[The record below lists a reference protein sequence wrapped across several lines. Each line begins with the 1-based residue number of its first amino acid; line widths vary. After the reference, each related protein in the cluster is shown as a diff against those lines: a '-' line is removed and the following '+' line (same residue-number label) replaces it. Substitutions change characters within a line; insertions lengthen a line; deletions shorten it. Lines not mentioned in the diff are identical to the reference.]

1 MNSDLDFKRR
11 KFVGK
16 CHSLTQEFGFSSPE
30 VILKIINIYAT
41 SFYGSVLWDYTGQS
55 IERMYT
61 TWNRLIRNL
70 WNIPNTSHR
79 YLIEH
84 ISASSHLKSVLY
96 KRYLTFVQ
104 SLKQSK
110 KKCLSELSKI
120 VIMDHGSITG
130 QDLSMIAK
138 DAGLDT
144 FRIMNMSPN
153 AVADLLEFAPVP
165 ENCEWQVNL
174 IKELLEIRSGGLVVE
189 NISSEEIQNLI
200 NFVSTN

>member
-1 MNSDLDFKRR
+1 MFEETPLPWVDSWPHLGNELNKNDLCIKGGSNMNSDLDFKRR

-84 ISASSHLKSVLY
+84 ISASSHLKSVLC
-96 KRYLTFVQ
+96 
-104 SLKQSK
+104 K
-110 KKCLSELSKI
+110 KKKKFKI
-120 VIMDHGSITG
+120 
-130 QDLSMIAK
+130 
-138 DAGLDT
+138 
-144 FRIMNMSPN
+144 
-153 AVADLLEFAPVP
+153 
-165 ENCEWQVNL
+165 
-174 IKELLEIRSGGLVVE
+174 
-189 NISSEEIQNLI
+189 
-200 NFVSTN
+200 